1 MLRVAP
7 FLSPTPPQRMEA
19 MLSSFQS
26 DLSSISC
33 EIQTLQEQ
41 SVAMNVRLRNR
52 QAVRGRLSQLVD
64 ELVVPNVM
72 IRSGRAEGPERGRRE
87 PGGIWR
93 GRGGDARLMLLP
105 PPQHHPGDAGD

>member
-1 MLRVAP
+1 
-7 FLSPTPPQRMEA
+7 

-64 ELVVPNVM
+64 ELVVPSVM
-72 IRSGRAEGPERGRRE
+72 IRSGRAEGPVSLGGGEDLAEKRAWGSGGGGERT
-87 PGGIWR
+87 PG
-93 GRGGDARLMLLP
+93 
-105 PPQHHPGDAGD
+105 

>member
-1 MLRVAP
+1 
-7 FLSPTPPQRMEA
+7 MEA

-72 IRSGRAEGPERGRRE
+72 IRWVF
-87 PGGIWR
+87 PGGQR
-93 GRGGDARLMLLP
+93 GHGREEEPGRGGTVSRWV
-105 PPQHHPGDAGD
+105 PGPMASSIQPLAK

>member
-1 MLRVAP
+1 
-7 FLSPTPPQRMEA
+7 MEA

-64 ELVVPNVM
+64 ELMVPNVM
-72 IRSGRAEGPERGRRE
+72 IRSGRAEEGLVI
-87 PGGIWR
+87 PGG
-93 GRGGDARLMLLP
+93 
-105 PPQHHPGDAGD
+105 

>member
-1 MLRVAP
+1 
-7 FLSPTPPQRMEA
+7 MEA

-72 IRSGRAEGPERGRRE
+72 IRSGRAESPSSWQRRE
-87 PGGIWR
+87 RVGESHVGATPS
-93 GRGGDARLMLLP
+93 
-105 PPQHHPGDAGD
+105 